1 MCADLGNTL
10 GPLIISAITAIA
22 SLMVAAMVMGGL
34 AWVGAAWLARLVPRY
49 ALPSRRSQA
58 LRAAQAEAGEP

>member
-1 MCADLGNTL
+1 MKLEYAH
-10 GPLIISAITAIA
+10 
-22 SLMVAAMVMGGL
+22 LMVAALVMGGL